1 MIDMCFFPIYGN
13 MGKDSSGRTAMGY
26 IVIARPG
33 SHIFR
38 VAIMHWLR
46 CPLAV
51 KHSTSSLDRFQEID
65 VLPIGNINMSSQ
77 LFLIRPVA
85 QFLDSLPRR
94 SVCLLVRPS
103 PPDGLAVV
111 SLMGLETSSPSPA
124 PETGSKWQRPA
135 DLLYAYLWEYWRFWD
150 LDTAFQDGN
159 DQEKYGF
166 CKKHDMTNQLNAC
179 MRLQDVP

>member
-33 SHIFR
+33 SHIFH

-65 VLPIGNINMSSQ
+65 VLPIGNINMSKSAFSNSSCGAVSR
-77 LFLIRPVA
+77 LFA
-85 QFLDSLPRR
+85 KAAA
-94 SVCLLVRPS
+94 SVPTGRTGSGVS
-103 PPDGLAVV
+103 DGLGNIVTF
-111 SLMGLETSSPSPA
+111 TSTRNRKQMTTAS
-124 PETGSKWQRPA
+124 RPA
-135 DLLYAYLWEYWRFWD
+135 LRVPVGDFWRFWD
-150 LDTAFQDGN
+150 L
-159 DQEKYGF
+159 
-166 CKKHDMTNQLNAC
+166 KKRLFRMEMTRKNTGSVKSMTWQIS
-179 MRLQDVP
+179 